1 MEERI
6 LAFWEEEQIFQ
17 KSLDQRKESPTF
29 VFYDGPPF
37 ATGLPHY
44 GHIVASCLKDVI
56 PRFKTMQGFNV
67 PRRWGWDCHG
77 LPIENLVEKELGFQS
92 KKDIVAYGVDKFN
105 EQCRSKVLEYA
116 QDWKSYIR
124 RLGRWVDMDNDYKT
138 MDLGFMES
146 VWWVFK
152 ELWNK
157 GLVYEGY
164 KSMHICPRCE
174 TTLSHSE
181 VAEGYK
187 TIKDLSVIAKF
198 TLTDSPDT
206 HFLAWTT
213 TPWTLPGNVAL
224 AINPEINYDL
234 VQWEGGKYI
243 VASVLVEKVFSDKP
257 YTVLQHSI
265 DIQSYIGKTYL
276 PLFPFFQ
283 DKNLK
288 NSEQLYT
295 IQAASFVTDTDGTG
309 VVHIAPAF
317 GEDDYRLGLEKD
329 LPFIQHVG
337 MDGRFTADVTDWAGQ
352 LVKSKDDHQA
362 ADVEIIKYL
371 ASKQLLFSKEKYEHS
386 YPHCWR
392 CDTPLLNYAK
402 SSWFVKVTQVKDTL
416 LDNNSKTYWFPTHLK
431 EGRAGQWLEGARDW
445 AISRERFW
453 ASVMPVWKC
462 DHCDTVEV
470 IGSLAELKERS
481 GQEVNDL
488 HKHIVDLIVF
498 PCSCGGQ
505 MNRIPEVLDTWFD
518 SGSMPFA
525 QNHYL
530 GKPLEDFDPEG
541 GVNFPA
547 DFIAEGVDQT
557 RCWFYYLNVIS
568 SAFVGKQ
575 AFKNVLVNGIVLAED
590 GQKMSKRLQ
599 NYPDPMA
606 VMNEYGADA
615 LRFYLMSSPIVKS
628 EDLNFSE
635 KEVREV
641 YSKVVNTFWNV
652 FTFYSMYFPTPEQ
665 FEGYDMST
673 VRDPLDR
680 WALSRLELTVQE
692 MTERLESYDLSAAT
706 RIVSEFITELSQ
718 WYVRRIRDRIKD
730 ESADSR
736 IDAGATLFFI
746 LRETA
751 KLLAPL
757 CPFMAD
763 EVYRG
768 LGPWSAKKPSV
779 HLETWPAFSPE
790 LVHRENIEQ
799 METVRILIERALS
812 VRSKAGIKVRQPL
825 NTLYITKTSIDSD
838 LYYLLSE
845 EVNVKRIELVEQL
858 PAGSTIESSD
868 DSHYSVVLDTLI
880 TEELREEG
888 LLRDIV
894 RQINALR
901 KDKGLTIQDRVVV
914 TIHADAEI
922 EELVLRNS
930 EDLVRQVSAS
940 SVVVGEAKESMTPI
954 KLESY
959 NVQVSLE

>member
-1 MEERI
+1 
-6 LAFWEEEQIFQ
+6 
-17 KSLDQRKESPTF
+17 
-29 VFYDGPPF
+29 PF

-44 GHIVASCLKDVI
+44 GHIVASCLKDVV
-56 PRFKTMQGFNV
+56 PRFKTMQGYYV

-77 LPIENLVEKELGFQS
+77 LPIENNVEKELGFQS

-105 EQCRSKVLEYA
+105 EQCRSKVLAYA
-116 QDWKSYIR
+116 NDWKTYIR
-124 RLGRWVDMDNDYKT
+124 RLGRWVDMEHDYKT

-152 ELWNK
+152 QLWDK

-164 KSMHICPRCE
+164 KTMHICPRCE

-181 VAEGYK
+181 VTEGYK
-187 TIKDLSVIAKF
+187 TIKDISVIAKF
-198 TLTDSPDT
+198 TLTDTPDT
-206 HFLAWTT
+206 HILAWTT

-224 AINPEINYDL
+224 AINPDISYSV
-234 VQWEGGKYI
+234 VQWEGDKYI
-243 VASVLVEKVFSDKP
+243 LASSLVEKVFASKE
-257 YTVLQHSI
+257 YVVLQHSI
-265 DIQSYIGKTYL
+265 DIQSYIGKTYV

-295 IQAASFVTDTDGTG
+295 IQPASFVTDTDGTG

-317 GEDDYRLGLEKD
+317 GEDDYRLGQEKN

-337 MDGRFTADVTDWAGQ
+337 MDGRFTVEVIDWAGQ
-352 LVKSKDDHQA
+352 LVKSKEDHQA
-362 ADVEIIKYL
+362 TDVEIVKYL
-371 ASKQLLFSKEKYEHS
+371 ANKQRLFSKEKYEHS

-402 SSWFVKVTQVKDTL
+402 SSWFVKVTQVKDRL
-416 LDNNSKTYWFPTHLK
+416 LENNNQTYWFPTHLK

-462 DHCDTVEV
+462 EKCDTVTV
-470 IGSLAELKERS
+470 IGSLAELKEYS
-481 GQEVNDL
+481 GQEVTDL
-488 HKHIVDLIVF
+488 HKHIVDRITF
-498 PCSCGGQ
+498 ACSCGGT
-505 MNRIPEVLDTWFD
+505 MSRIPEVLDTWFD

-530 GKPLEDFDPEG
+530 GTPLENFDPQG

-568 SAFVGKQ
+568 SAFAGKQ

-599 NYPDPMA
+599 NYPDPMT
-606 VMNEYGADA
+606 VMNAYGADA
-615 LRFYLMSSPIVKS
+615 LRFYLMSSPIVKG
-628 EDLNFSE
+628 EDLHFSE
-635 KEVREV
+635 KDVREV
-641 YSKVVNTFWNV
+641 YNKVVNTFWNV

-665 FEGYDMST
+665 FEGFDMNT
-673 VRDPLDR
+673 LKDPLDA
-680 WALSRLELTVQE
+680 WALSRLELTTQE
-692 MTERLESYDLSAAT
+692 VTEKLESYDLASAA
-706 RIVSEFITELSQ
+706 RVLSEYITELSQ

-730 ESADSR
+730 ESSEGR
-736 IDAGATLFFI
+736 IQAGATLFFI
-746 LRETA
+746 LRETT

-757 CPFMAD
+757 CPFISD
-763 EVYRG
+763 EIYRG
-768 LGPWSAKKPSV
+768 LGPWNEKYQSV
-779 HLETWPAFSPE
+779 HLESWPIFIPE
-790 LVHRENIEQ
+790 FVHREGIEQ
-799 METVRILIERALS
+799 MDTVRMLIERALS

-825 NTLYITKTSIDSD
+825 SILSITKTSLDPA
-838 LYYLLSE
+838 LYYLLCE
-845 EVNVKRIELVEQL
+845 EVNVKEVVCEKELRNGPNWIV
-858 PAGSTIESSD
+858 D
-868 DSHYSVVLDTLI
+868 DEMLVSIDIAITL
-880 TEELREEG
+880 ELREEG

-901 KDKGLTIQDRVVV
+901 KEKGLTIADRVTI
-914 TIHADAEI
+914 TIHADTEI
-922 EELVLRNS
+922 AALIVRYNDTLANQVL
-930 EDLVRQVSAS
+930 AT
-940 SVVVGEAKESMTPI
+940 SVTVGEMNDSMTPI
-954 KLESY
+954 KLENY
-959 NVQVSLE
+959 NIHVSLE